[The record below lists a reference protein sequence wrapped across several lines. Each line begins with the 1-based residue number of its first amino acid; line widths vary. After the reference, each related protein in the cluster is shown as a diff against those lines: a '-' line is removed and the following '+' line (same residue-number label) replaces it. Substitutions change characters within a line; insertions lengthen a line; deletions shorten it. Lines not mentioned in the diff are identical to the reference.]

1 MWPEIDMAT
10 ENGQM
15 TTTNRRTARPLLSEE
30 VSPSEAIVRVLE
42 QAGINPVFGMP
53 GGNMGA
59 VFNALYDHRET
70 IRSVLVREEARA
82 GVMAEVYGRLTGR
95 PGVVIAQG
103 AFLANVTLG
112 AIEGYLS
119 SSPMLLM
126 GDLSDH
132 APYSAHSPYQSGA
145 GEYGTWDAKQLFSA
159 VTKQTMVAYN
169 GPHAVQCTE
178 LAIKHAL
185 SGQRGPVAVLYH
197 SQALRGRVGP
207 ETRPFLYGLDSYL
220 PPTGLQAD
228 SGAIKEA
235 AQVISAATRPVIIA
249 GNGVRVSQAY
259 EELANLATMLGAGVS
274 TTAGGKGTFP
284 ETHELALGVC
294 GNFGTALANSEIGN
308 ADVILAVGT
317 KLGVSD
323 FANEN
328 PKLLD
333 PRRQI
338 LIQLDI
344 EPRNTSWTFPA
355 EIGLIGD
362 ARTALAQLLD
372 SVAAQN
378 GRLSGKAAAASTRL
392 QTARREL
399 GFFDAPEL
407 RSDARPILPQ
417 RAISELQRAVPNDA
431 IITCDAGENRIF
443 MTHYF
448 QTKGPGTFLQP
459 SGVGGMG
466 YAIPAALAAKLVH
479 PARQVIAVCGDGGFA
494 IGMNGLMTAVAEE
507 IAITV
512 VVFNNGALGWVKHGQ
527 GERNIACDLSS
538 FDHSAIARSMRCEG
552 IRVEEPSA
560 LGPALR
566 RASLSDRPCVID
578 VITSLDETYRR
589 VTSPLALERA

>member
-1 MWPEIDMAT
+1 MAT
-10 ENGQM
+10 TAEF
-15 TTTNRRTARPLLSEE
+15 RRTVRPLLNEE

-42 QAGINPVFGMP
+42 QAGISLVFGMP

-70 IRSVLVREEARA
+70 VRSVLVREEARA

-159 VTKQTMVAYN
+159 ITKQTMVAYN
-169 GPHAVQCTE
+169 GAHAVQCTE
-178 LAIKHAL
+178 LAIRHAL

-197 SQALRGRVGP
+197 SQSLRGRVGP
-207 ETRPFLYGLDSYL
+207 ETRPQLYGLDSYL
-220 PPTGLQAD
+220 PPAAPQAD
-228 SGAIKEA
+228 DGAVREA
-235 AQVISAATRPVIIA
+235 ARVLAAAERPVIIA

-259 EELANLATMLGAGVS
+259 EALATLAANLGAAVS

-294 GNFGTALANSEIGN
+294 GNFGTALANAEIGA

-323 FANEN
+323 FANQN

-338 LIQLDI
+338 LIQLDV
-344 EPRNTSWTFPA
+344 EPRNASWTFPA
-355 EIGLIGD
+355 EIVLIGD
-362 ARTALAQLLD
+362 AKAVLAQLISSLAESGVSLD
-372 SVAAQN
+372 NLSAA
-378 GRLSGKAAAASTRL
+378 RSRL
-392 QTARREL
+392 QRSRHEY

-407 RSDARPILPQ
+407 RSDESPILPQ

-466 YAIPAALAAKLVH
+466 YAIPAAMAAKLVH
-479 PARQVIAVCGDGGFA
+479 RDRKVVAVCGDGGFA
-494 IGMNGLMTAVAEE
+494 IGMNGLMTALAEDIP
-507 IAITV
+507 IAV

-527 GERNIACDLSS
+527 GGRNIACDLSS
-538 FDHSAIARSMRCEG
+538 FDHAAIARSMGCHG
-552 IRVEEPSA
+552 IRVEDPRQLA
-560 LGPALR
+560 PALKE
-566 RASLSDRPCVID
+566 ALTSDKPCVVDVQTSLSE
-578 VITSLDETYRR
+578 SFRR
-589 VTSPLALERA
+589 VTSPLVTERG

>member
-1 MWPEIDMAT
+1 
-10 ENGQM
+10 M
-15 TTTNRRTARPLLSEE
+15 TTIMPYRRAARPLLNEE

-42 QAGINPVFGMP
+42 QAGISLVFGMP

-70 IRSVLVREEARA
+70 MRSVLVREEARA

-145 GEYGTWDAKQLFSA
+145 GEYGTWDAKGLFSA
-159 VTKQTMVAYN
+159 ITKQTMVAYN
-169 GPHAVQCTE
+169 GAHAVQCTE
-178 LAIKHAL
+178 LAIKHAM

-197 SQALRGRVGP
+197 SQSLRGRVGP
-207 ETRPFLYGLDSYL
+207 ETRPQLYGLDSYL
-220 PPTGLQAD
+220 PPAAPQAD
-228 SGAIKEA
+228 DGAVREA
-235 AQVISAATRPVIIA
+235 ARVLAAAERPVIIA

-259 EELANLATMLGAGVS
+259 EALATLTANLGAAVS

-294 GNFGTALANSEIGN
+294 GNFGTALANAEIGA

-323 FANEN
+323 FANQN

-338 LIQLDI
+338 LIQLDV
-344 EPRNTSWTFPA
+344 EPRNASWTFPA
-355 EIGLIGD
+355 EIVLIGD
-362 ARTALAQLLD
+362 AKAVLAQLISSLAESGVSLD
-372 SVAAQN
+372 NLSAA
-378 GRLSGKAAAASTRL
+378 RSRL
-392 QTARREL
+392 QRSRHEY

-407 RSDARPILPQ
+407 RSDESPILPQ

-466 YAIPAALAAKLVH
+466 YAIPAAMAAKLVH
-479 PARQVIAVCGDGGFA
+479 RERKVVAVCGDGGFA
-494 IGMNGLMTAVAEE
+494 IGMNGLMTAIAED
-507 IAITV
+507 IPITV

-527 GERNIACDLSS
+527 GERNIACDLSN
-538 FDHSAIARSMRCEG
+538 FDHAAIARSMGCEG
-552 IRVEEPSA
+552 IRVEQPSA

-566 RASLSDRPCVID
+566 QALVSDKPIVVDIN
-578 VITSLDETYRR
+578 TSLKETYQR
-589 VTSPLALERA
+589 VTSPLITERA

>member
-1 MWPEIDMAT
+1 
-10 ENGQM
+10 M
-15 TTTNRRTARPLLSEE
+15 TTTASLRRAVRPLLNEE

-42 QAGINPVFGMP
+42 QAGINLVFGMP

-70 IRSVLVREEARA
+70 VRSVLVREEARA
-82 GVMAEVYGRLTGR
+82 GVMAEVYGKLTGR

-103 AFLANVTLG
+103 AFLANVSLG
-112 AIEGYLS
+112 AIEGHLS

-132 APYSAHSPYQSGA
+132 APFSAHSPYQSGA

-159 VTKQTMVAYN
+159 ITKQTMVAYN

-178 LAIKHAL
+178 LAIKHAM

-197 SQALRGRVGP
+197 SQSLRGRVGP
-207 ETRPFLYGLDSYL
+207 ETRPALYGLDSYL
-220 PPTGLQAD
+220 PPVAQHAD
-228 SGAIKEA
+228 EAAVKEA
-235 AQVISAATRPVIIA
+235 ARVLAAAERPLIIA
-249 GNGVRVSQAY
+249 GNGVRISQAY
-259 EELANLATMLGAGVS
+259 DELARVATNFGAGVS

-294 GNFGTALANSEIGN
+294 GNFGTALANAEIGA

-323 FANEN
+323 FANQN

-344 EPRNTSWTFPA
+344 EPRNASWTFPA
-355 EIGLIGD
+355 EIVLIGD
-362 ARTALAQLLD
+362 AKAVLTQMISSTAEQAGISPQKI
-372 SVAAQN
+372 SAARS
-378 GRLSGKAAAASTRL
+378 RLHGS
-392 QTARREL
+392 RREH
-399 GFFDAPEL
+399 GFFDASEL
-407 RSDARPILPQ
+407 RSEESPILPQ
-417 RAISELQRAVPNDA
+417 RAISEVQRAVPNDA

-466 YAIPAALAAKLVH
+466 YAIPAAMAAKLVH
-479 PARQVIAVCGDGGFA
+479 RDRKVVAVCGDGGF
-494 IGMNGLMTAVAEE
+494 
-507 IAITV
+507 
-512 VVFNNGALGWVKHGQ
+512 
-527 GERNIACDLSS
+527 S
-538 FDHSAIARSMRCEG
+538 RSG
-552 IRVEEPSA
+552 
-560 LGPALR
+560 
-566 RASLSDRPCVID
+566 
-578 VITSLDETYRR
+578 
-589 VTSPLALERA
+589 

>member
-1 MWPEIDMAT
+1 MAT
-10 ENGQM
+10 IAEF
-15 TTTNRRTARPLLSEE
+15 RRKVRPLLSEE

-42 QAGINPVFGMP
+42 QAGINLVFGMP

-70 IRSVLVREEARA
+70 VRSVLVREEARA
-82 GVMAEVYGRLTGR
+82 GVMAEVYGRLTGK

-112 AIEGYLS
+112 AIEGFLS

-145 GEYGTWDAKQLFSA
+145 GEYGTWDARQLFSA
-159 VTKQTMVAYN
+159 ITKQTMVAYD

-178 LAIKHAL
+178 LAIKHAM
-185 SGQRGPVAVLYH
+185 SGQPGPVAVLYH
-197 SQALRGRVGP
+197 SQSLRGRVGP
-207 ETRPFLYGLDSYL
+207 ETRPFLYGLNSYL
-220 PPTGLQAD
+220 PPAEPQAD
-228 SGAIKEA
+228 EGAVKEA
-235 AQVISAATRPVIIA
+235 ARVLAAAERPLVIA

-259 EELANLATMLGAGVS
+259 EELAALAVNLGAGVS

-294 GNFGTALANSEIGN
+294 GNFGTPLANAEIGA

-323 FANEN
+323 FANQN

-338 LIQLDI
+338 LIQLDV
-344 EPRNTSWTFPA
+344 EPCNASWTFPA
-355 EIGLIGD
+355 EIVLIGD
-362 ARTALAQLLD
+362 AKAVLAQLINSLTTQGGR
-372 SVAAQN
+372 SAGKVLAA
-378 GRLSGKAAAASTRL
+378 RSRL
-392 QTARREL
+392 QSSRREH

-407 RSDARPILPQ
+407 RSGESPILPQ
-417 RAISELQRAVPNDA
+417 RAISEIQRAVPNDS
-431 IITCDAGENRIF
+431 IVTCDAGENRIF

-448 QTKGPGTFLQP
+448 QTKGAGTFLQP

-466 YAIPAALAAKLVH
+466 YAIPAAMAAKLVH
-479 PARQVIAVCGDGGFA
+479 RDRQVVAVCGDGGFA
-494 IGMNGLMTAVAEE
+494 IGMNGLMTAVAED
-507 IAITV
+507 IPITI

-527 GERNIACDLSS
+527 GDRNIACDLSN
-538 FDHSAIARSMRCEG
+538 FDHAAIARSIGCDG
-552 IRVEEPSA
+552 IRVEDPSA
-560 LGPALR
+560 LGSALR
-566 RASLSDRPCVID
+566 QAMASDKPCVID
-578 VITSLDETYRR
+578 INTSLKETYRR
-589 VTSPLALERA
+589 VTSPLAIERA

>member
-1 MWPEIDMAT
+1 MAST
-10 ENGQM
+10 GELQ
-15 TTTNRRTARPLLSEE
+15 RRVQPLLNEE

-42 QAGINPVFGMP
+42 QAGINLVFGMP

-82 GVMAEVYGRLTGR
+82 GVMAEVYGRLTR
-95 PGVVIAQG
+95 KPGVVIAQG

-132 APYSAHSPYQSGA
+132 APYSAHLPYQSGA

-159 VTKQTMVAYN
+159 ITKQTIVAYN
-169 GPHAVQCTE
+169 APHAVQCTE
-178 LAIKHAL
+178 LAIKHAM
-185 SGQRGPVAVLYH
+185 SGQPGPIAVLYH
-197 SQALRGRVGP
+197 SQSLRGGVGP

-220 PPTGLQAD
+220 PPLAPQAD
-228 SGAIKEA
+228 EGAVKEA
-235 AQVISAATRPVIIA
+235 ARVLAAAQRPVIIA

-259 EELANLATMLGAGVS
+259 EELAGLVSNVGAGVA

-294 GNFGTALANSEIGN
+294 GNFGTSLANAEIAA

-323 FANEN
+323 FANQN
-328 PKLLD
+328 PKLID

-344 EPRNTSWTFPA
+344 EPRNASWTFPA
-355 EIGLIGD
+355 EIVLIGD
-362 ARTALAQLLD
+362 AKTVLRQLIDQLIVQ
-372 SVAAQN
+372 SGVS
-378 GRLSGKAAAASTRL
+378 SGKTSAARSRL
-392 QTARREL
+392 QIARREH

-407 RSDARPILPQ
+407 RSDEAPILPQ

-466 YAIPAALAAKLVH
+466 YAIPAAMAAKLVF
-479 PARQVIAVCGDGGFA
+479 RDRKVIAVCGDGGFA
-494 IGMNGLMTAVAEE
+494 IGMNGLMTALAED
-507 IAITV
+507 IPFTV
-512 VVFNNGALGWVKHGQ
+512 VVFNNAALGWVKHGQ
-527 GERNIACDLSS
+527 GERNIACDLSN
-538 FDHSAIARSMRCEG
+538 FDHAAIARSMGCDG
-552 IRVEEPSA
+552 IRVEEPAA
-560 LGPALR
+560 LTPAIRQALM
-566 RASLSDRPCVID
+566 SEKPTVID
-578 VITSLDETYRR
+578 VNTSLKETYRR
-589 VTSPLALERA
+589 VTSPLVSERG

>member
-1 MWPEIDMAT
+1 MAT
-10 ENGQM
+10 M
-15 TTTNRRTARPLLSEE
+15 MARRRAVQPLLNEE

-42 QAGINPVFGMP
+42 QAGINLVFGMP

-70 IRSVLVREEARA
+70 LRSVLVREEARA
-82 GVMAEVYGRLTGR
+82 GVMAEVYGRLTGK

-169 GPHAVQCTE
+169 GAHAVQCTE

-197 SQALRGRVGP
+197 SQSLRGRVGP
-207 ETRPFLYGLDSYL
+207 ETRPALYGIDSYL
-220 PPTGLQAD
+220 PPAAPQAD
-228 SGAIKEA
+228 EGAVKEA
-235 AQVISAATRPVIIA
+235 ARVLASAEHPVIIA
-249 GNGVRVSQAY
+249 GNGVRVSHAY
-259 EELANLATMLGAGVS
+259 DELTSLATNLGAPVS

-294 GNFGTALANSEIGN
+294 GNFGTALANAEIGA

-323 FANEN
+323 FANQN
-328 PKLLD
+328 PKLID

-344 EPRNTSWTFPA
+344 EPRNASWTFPA
-355 EIGLIGD
+355 EIVLIGD
-362 ARTALAQLLD
+362 AQAVMGQLIDTLAADGGSAPQKL
-372 SVAAQN
+372 AAIRV
-378 GRLSGKAAAASTRL
+378 RLAK
-392 QTARREL
+392 ARREH
-399 GFFDAPEL
+399 GFFDATEL
-407 RSDARPILPQ
+407 HSEESPILPQ
-417 RAISELQRAVPNDA
+417 RVIGELQRAVPNDA
-431 IITCDAGENRIF
+431 IICCDAGENRIF

-448 QTKGPGTFLQP
+448 QTRGAGTFLQP

-466 YAIPAALAAKLVH
+466 YAIPAAMAARLVY
-479 PARQVIAVCGDGGFA
+479 RDRKVVAVCGDGGFA
-494 IGMNGLMTAVAEE
+494 IGMNGLMTAVAED
-507 IAITV
+507 IPITV
-512 VVFNNGALGWVKHGQ
+512 VVLNNGALGWVKHGQ
-527 GERNIACDLSS
+527 GERNIACDLSN
-538 FDHSAIARSMRCEG
+538 FDHAAIARSMGCDG
-552 IRVEEPSA
+552 IRVDEPQA
-560 LGPALR
+560 LGAALR
-566 RASLSDRPCVID
+566 QGLVSDKPYVID
-578 VITSLDETYRR
+578 INTSLKETYRR
-589 VTSPLALERA
+589 VTSPLVLP

>member
-1 MWPEIDMAT
+1 MTSLMAH
-10 ENGQM
+10 
-15 TTTNRRTARPLLSEE
+15 RRAARPLLNEE

-42 QAGINPVFGMP
+42 QAGISLVFGMP

-70 IRSVLVREEARA
+70 MRSVLVREEARA

-145 GEYGTWDAKQLFSA
+145 GEYGTWDAKGLFSA
-159 VTKQTMVAYN
+159 ITKQTMVAYN
-169 GPHAVQCTE
+169 GAHAVQCTE
-178 LAIKHAL
+178 LAIKHAM

-197 SQALRGRVGP
+197 SQSLRGRVGP
-207 ETRPFLYGLDSYL
+207 ETRPQLYGLDSYL
-220 PPTGLQAD
+220 PPAAPQAD
-228 SGAIKEA
+228 DGAVREA
-235 AQVISAATRPVIIA
+235 ARVLAAAERPVIIA

-259 EELANLATMLGAGVS
+259 EALATLTANLGAAVS

-294 GNFGTALANSEIGN
+294 GNFGTALANAEIGA

-323 FANEN
+323 FANQN

-338 LIQLDI
+338 LIQLDV
-344 EPRNTSWTFPA
+344 EPRNASWTFPA
-355 EIGLIGD
+355 EIVLIGD
-362 ARTALAQLLD
+362 AKAVLAQLISSLAESGVSLD
-372 SVAAQN
+372 NLSAA
-378 GRLSGKAAAASTRL
+378 RSRL
-392 QTARREL
+392 QRSRHEY

-407 RSDARPILPQ
+407 RSDESPILPQ

-466 YAIPAALAAKLVH
+466 YAIPAAMAAKLVH
-479 PARQVIAVCGDGGFA
+479 RERKVVAVCGDGGFA
-494 IGMNGLMTAVAEE
+494 IGMNGLMTAIAED
-507 IAITV
+507 IPITV

-527 GERNIACDLSS
+527 GERNIACDLSN
-538 FDHSAIARSMRCEG
+538 FDHAAIARSMGCEG
-552 IRVEEPSA
+552 IRVEQPSA

-566 RASLSDRPCVID
+566 QALVSDKPIVVDIN
-578 VITSLDETYRR
+578 TSLKETYQR
-589 VTSPLALERA
+589 VTSPLITERA

>member
-1 MWPEIDMAT
+1 MAT
-10 ENGQM
+10 ATVIQRK
-15 TTTNRRTARPLLSEE
+15 TRLLLNEE
-30 VSPSEAIVRVLE
+30 VSPSEAIARVLE
-42 QAGINPVFGMP
+42 EAGINLVFGMP

-70 IRSVLVREEARA
+70 VRSVLVREEARA
-82 GVMAEVYGRLTGR
+82 GVMAEVYGKLTGR

-103 AFLANVTLG
+103 AFLANVSLG

-132 APYSAHSPYQSGA
+132 APFSAHSPYQSGA

-159 VTKQTMVAYN
+159 ITKHTMVAYN
-169 GPHAVQCTE
+169 GAHAVQCTE
-178 LAIKHAL
+178 LAIKHAM

-197 SQALRGRVGP
+197 SQSLRGRVGP
-207 ETRPFLYGLDSYL
+207 ETRPVLYGVDPYL
-220 PPTGLQAD
+220 PSPAPSAD
-228 SGAIKEA
+228 DGAVKEA
-235 AQVISAATRPVIIA
+235 ARVLAAAEQPVIIA
-249 GNGVRVSQAY
+249 GNGVRISQAY
-259 EELANLATMLGAGVS
+259 DELANLADNLGAGVS

-294 GNFGTALANSEIGN
+294 GNFGTAVANAEIGT

-328 PKLLD
+328 PKLID
-333 PRRQI
+333 PRRQL
-338 LIQLDI
+338 LIQLDV
-344 EPRNTSWTFPA
+344 EPRNASWTFPA
-355 EIGLIGD
+355 EIALIGD
-362 ARTALAQLLD
+362 AKKVLEQLMT
-372 SVAAQN
+372 SVATLGGHPPHKVMA
-378 GRLSGKAAAASTRL
+378 RRSRL
-392 QTARREL
+392 QRSRREH
-399 GFFDAPEL
+399 GFFDAAEMC
-407 RSDARPILPQ
+407 SEESPILPQ
-417 RAISELQRAVPNDA
+417 RAISEIQRAVPGDA

-466 YAIPAALAAKLVH
+466 YAIPAAMAAKLVH
-479 PARQVIAVCGDGGFA
+479 RDRKVLAVCGDGGFA
-494 IGMNGLMTAVAEE
+494 IGMNGLMTAVAEDIP
-507 IAITV
+507 IAI

-527 GERNIACDLSS
+527 GDRNIACDLSN
-538 FDHSAIARSMRCEG
+538 FDHAAIARSMGCEG

-560 LGPALR
+560 LGAALKQAL
-566 RASLSDRPCVID
+566 ASEKPSVLDIN
-578 VITSLDETYRR
+578 TSLKETYRR

>member
-1 MWPEIDMAT
+1 MAST
-10 ENGQM
+10 GELQ
-15 TTTNRRTARPLLSEE
+15 RRVQPLLNEE

-42 QAGINPVFGMP
+42 QAGINLVFGMP

-82 GVMAEVYGRLTGR
+82 GVMAEVYGKLSRK

-132 APYSAHSPYQSGA
+132 APYSAHLPYQSGA

-159 VTKQTMVAYN
+159 ITKQTIVAYN
-169 GPHAVQCTE
+169 APHAVQCTE
-178 LAIKHAL
+178 LAIKHAM
-185 SGQRGPVAVLYH
+185 SGQPGPIAVLYH
-197 SQALRGRVGP
+197 SQSLRGRVGP

-220 PPTGLQAD
+220 LPLAPQAD
-228 SGAIKEA
+228 EGAVKEA
-235 AQVISAATRPVIIA
+235 ARVLAAAQRPVIIA

-259 EELANLATMLGAGVS
+259 EELAGLVSNVGAGVA

-294 GNFGTALANSEIGN
+294 GNFGTSLANAEIGA

-323 FANEN
+323 FANQN
-328 PKLLD
+328 PKLID

-344 EPRNTSWTFPA
+344 EPRNASWTFPA
-355 EIGLIGD
+355 EIVLIGD
-362 ARTALAQLLD
+362 AKTALRQLIDELIVQ
-372 SVAAQN
+372 SGVS
-378 GRLSGKAAAASTRL
+378 SGKTSAARSRL
-392 QTARREL
+392 QIARREH

-407 RSDARPILPQ
+407 RSDETPILPQ

-466 YAIPAALAAKLVH
+466 YAVPAAMAAKLVF
-479 PARQVIAVCGDGGFA
+479 RDRKVIAVCGDGGFA
-494 IGMNGLMTAVAEE
+494 IGMNGLMTALAED
-507 IAITV
+507 IPFTV
-512 VVFNNGALGWVKHGQ
+512 VVFNNAALGWVKHGQ
-527 GERNIACDLSS
+527 GERNIACDLSN
-538 FDHSAIARSMRCEG
+538 FDHAAIARSMGCDG
-552 IRVEEPSA
+552 IRVEEPAA
-560 LGPALR
+560 LTPAIRQALM
-566 RASLSDRPCVID
+566 SEKPTVID
-578 VITSLDETYRR
+578 VNTSLKETYRR
-589 VTSPLALERA
+589 VTSPLVSERG

>member
-1 MWPEIDMAT
+1 MTSIMAH
-10 ENGQM
+10 
-15 TTTNRRTARPLLSEE
+15 RRAARPLLNEE

-42 QAGINPVFGMP
+42 QAGISLVFGMP

-70 IRSVLVREEARA
+70 MRSVLVREEARA

-145 GEYGTWDAKQLFSA
+145 GEYGTWDAKGLFSA
-159 VTKQTMVAYN
+159 ITKQTMVAYN
-169 GPHAVQCTE
+169 GAHAVQCTE
-178 LAIKHAL
+178 LAIKHAM

-197 SQALRGRVGP
+197 SQSLRGRVGP
-207 ETRPFLYGLDSYL
+207 ETRPQLYGLDSYL
-220 PPTGLQAD
+220 PPAAPQAD
-228 SGAIKEA
+228 DGAVREA
-235 AQVISAATRPVIIA
+235 ARVLAAAERPVIIA

-259 EELANLATMLGAGVS
+259 EALATLTANLGAAVS

-294 GNFGTALANSEIGN
+294 GNFGTALANAEIGA

-323 FANEN
+323 FANQN

-338 LIQLDI
+338 LIQLDV
-344 EPRNTSWTFPA
+344 EPRNASWTFPA
-355 EIGLIGD
+355 EIVLIGD
-362 ARTALAQLLD
+362 AKAVLAQLISSLAESGVSLD
-372 SVAAQN
+372 NLSAA
-378 GRLSGKAAAASTRL
+378 RSRL
-392 QTARREL
+392 QRSRHEY

-407 RSDARPILPQ
+407 RSDESPILPQ

-466 YAIPAALAAKLVH
+466 YAIPAAMAAKLVH
-479 PARQVIAVCGDGGFA
+479 RERKVVAVCGDGGFA
-494 IGMNGLMTAVAEE
+494 IGMNGLMTAIAED
-507 IAITV
+507 IPITV

-527 GERNIACDLSS
+527 GERNIACDLSN
-538 FDHSAIARSMRCEG
+538 FDHAAIARSMGCEG
-552 IRVEEPSA
+552 IRVEQPSA
-560 LGPALR
+560 LSPALR
-566 RASLSDRPCVID
+566 QALVSDKPIVVDIN
-578 VITSLDETYRR
+578 TSLKETYQR
-589 VTSPLALERA
+589 VTSPLITERA

>member
-1 MWPEIDMAT
+1 MAT
-10 ENGQM
+10 AEFH
-15 TTTNRRTARPLLSEE
+15 RRTRLLLNEE

-42 QAGINPVFGMP
+42 QAGINLVFGMP

-70 IRSVLVREEARA
+70 VRSVLVREEARA
-82 GVMAEVYGRLTGR
+82 GVMAEVYGRLTGK

-159 VTKQTMVAYN
+159 ITKQTMVAYN
-169 GPHAVQCTE
+169 GAHAVQCTE
-178 LAIKHAL
+178 LAIKHAM

-197 SQALRGRVGP
+197 SQSLRGRLGA
-207 ETRPFLYGLDSYL
+207 ETRPVLYGLESYL
-220 PPTGLQAD
+220 PPLAPPAD
-228 SGAIKEA
+228 QGAVNEA
-235 AQVISAATRPVIIA
+235 ARTLNSAERPVIIA
-249 GNGVRVSQAY
+249 GNGVRISQAY
-259 EELANLATMLGAGVS
+259 DELAKLACALGAGVA

-294 GNFGTALANSEIGN
+294 GNFGTALANTEIGA

-323 FANEN
+323 FANQN
-328 PKLLD
+328 PKLID

-344 EPRNTSWTFPA
+344 EPRNASWTFPA
-355 EIGLIGD
+355 EIVLLGE
-362 ARTALAQLLD
+362 AKTALAQLT
-372 SVAAQN
+372 
-378 GRLSGKAAAASTRL
+378 ASISALRRPSSQKTATAHSRL
-392 QTARREL
+392 QSSRREH
-399 GFFDAPEL
+399 GFFNASEL
-407 RSDARPILPQ
+407 SSEEKPILPQ
-417 RAISELQRAVPNDA
+417 RAIGEIQQAVPNDA
-431 IITCDAGENRIF
+431 IIACDAGENRIF

-448 QTKGPGTFLQP
+448 QTKGAGTFLQP

-466 YAIPAALAAKLVH
+466 YAIPAALAAKLV
-479 PARQVIAVCGDGGFA
+479 ARERKVVAVCGDGGFA
-494 IGMNGLMTAVAEE
+494 IGMNGLMTAVTED
-507 IAITV
+507 IPIIV
-512 VVFNNGALGWVKHGQ
+512 VVLNNGALGWVKHGQ
-527 GERNIACDLSS
+527 GDRNIACDLSD
-538 FDHSAIARSMRCEG
+538 FDHAAIARSMRCEA
-552 IRVEEPSA
+552 IRVDEPAA
-560 LGPALR
+560 LAPALR
-566 RASLSDRPCVID
+566 RALMSDQPWVID
-578 VITSLDETYRR
+578 VITSLKESYRR
-589 VTSPLALERA
+589 VTSPLAIERA

>member
-1 MWPEIDMAT
+1 MAT
-10 ENGQM
+10 TAEF
-15 TTTNRRTARPLLSEE
+15 RRAARPLLNEE

-42 QAGINPVFGMP
+42 QAGINLVFGMP

-70 IRSVLVREEARA
+70 VRSVLVREEARA

-145 GEYGTWDAKQLFSA
+145 GEYGTWDARQLFSA
-159 VTKQTMVAYN
+159 ITKQTMVAYN
-169 GPHAVQCTE
+169 GAHAVQCTE
-178 LAIKHAL
+178 LGIKHAM

-197 SQALRGRVGP
+197 SQSLRGRVGP

-220 PPTGLQAD
+220 PPGGPQAD
-228 SGAIKEA
+228 EGAVKEA
-235 AQVISAATRPVIIA
+235 ARVLAAAERPVIIA
-249 GNGVRVSQAY
+249 GNGVRISQAY
-259 EELANLATMLGAGVS
+259 EELARLAANLGAGVS
-274 TTAGGKGTFP
+274 TTAGGKGTFA

-294 GNFGTALANSEIGN
+294 GNFGTALANAEIGA
-308 ADVILAVGT
+308 ADAILAVGT

-323 FANEN
+323 FANQN

-338 LIQLDI
+338 LIQLDV
-344 EPRNTSWTFPA
+344 EPRNASWTFPA
-355 EIGLIGD
+355 EIVLIGD
-362 ARTALAQLLD
+362 AKAVLAQLIE
-372 SVAAQN
+372 SVAAQ
-378 GRLSGKAAAASTRL
+378 GGLSSGKLSAGRSRL
-392 QTARREL
+392 RTSRREH

-407 RSDARPILPQ
+407 RSDESPILPQ
-417 RAISELQRAVPNDA
+417 RAISEIQRAVPNDA

-448 QTKGPGTFLQP
+448 QTRGPGTFLQP

-466 YAIPAALAAKLVH
+466 YAIPAAMAAKLVH
-479 PARQVIAVCGDGGFA
+479 RDHKVVAVCGDGGFA
-494 IGMNGLMTAVAEE
+494 IGMNGLMTALAED
-507 IAITV
+507 IPITV

-527 GERNIACDLSS
+527 GDRNIACDLSN
-538 FDHSAIARSMRCEG
+538 FDHAAIARSIGCDGTR
-552 IRVEEPSA
+552 IEEPSA
-560 LGPALR
+560 LGPVLRQAL
-566 RASLSDRPCVID
+566 ASDKPTVID
-578 VITSLDETYRR
+578 INTSLKETYRR
-589 VTSPLALERA
+589 VTSPLVTERA